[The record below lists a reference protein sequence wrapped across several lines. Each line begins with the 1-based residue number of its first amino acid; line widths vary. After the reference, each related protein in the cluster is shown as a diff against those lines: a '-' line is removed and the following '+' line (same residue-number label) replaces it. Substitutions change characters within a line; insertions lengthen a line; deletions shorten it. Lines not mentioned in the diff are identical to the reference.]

1 MNSNKD
7 SSLSPVAALDKA
19 PKSEEDLI
27 GFGEDVWQYLARSR
41 TGLERTIKENLYML
55 AGNQWIKYLPY
66 NHRFDRHT
74 LDDWIPTPVTNY
86 LVRNFDRIVDI
97 FITGNILPNV
107 NPATRNQDDVEA
119 ARTAQHI
126 LQSEFHRLSTDLN
139 LHIPAAGWLV
149 LSGNAIL
156 YTGWNA
162 KAGDKMRQPR
172 MKLDKKGVTQEKMQC
187 YTCGYQEAVE
197 IAPERCPNCVEQ
209 PFLEPV
215 DVPIY
220 DALGQESYEVNEVA
234 EKDKDGYPVYDEYA
248 VGNLTEAVINPLN
261 WYPQPT
267 RSFNE
272 CRYVMESDPMD
283 IDQIKDMFGNKAKD
297 VVAESLEYENWSGV
311 LDHQMMDGQLTQ
323 QNSSDNRDKALVK
336 FFRHIPDSRFKNGCL
351 LIYASNK
358 LLYKGDL
365 DSCDGKLP
373 YTHIKYR
380 DMPGLFWGGSPFS
393 DMVPLQKRINAVDSH
408 IVQNRKQMVSNQWLV
423 PEGSGVSHVDGRAGL
438 IIRYNPH
445 TTGGFKPE
453 RLQGVPVS
461 AQVLQERESTLRD
474 MDEVSG
480 AREILQGGLPPGGS
494 GLETGAAVELVQEQA
509 FKRFGPAIKAW
520 RAGLAEH
527 EHRKL
532 QNVHKHWTEP
542 RLVRTIG
549 ENKETDSFHFS
560 GADVYRAEDMTIKV
574 GIGADYSDV
583 AYQQKVMKAAQLG
596 VLGDI
601 RQPQVR
607 GRVLEALGIDGFEG
621 EYVLDAKKARR
632 VLTAIR
638 DGASAEDLPPILPV
652 DNHQIQ
658 YEVIRE
664 FMLTSEFEKMD
675 ESPKQ
680 ALIQRAQVHQQAIQQ
695 EQQKAMQAAEAAK
708 GAPDQAAEGIA
719 QSGAMGQRPQPQQ

>member
-1 MNSNKD
+1 MRNNKGI
-7 SSLSPVAALDKA
+7 SFSPVASLDKA
-19 PKSEEDLI
+19 PKTEDDYLN
-27 GFGEDVWQYLARSR
+27 FGEDVWSYLSGSR
-41 TGLERTIKENLYML
+41 GGIERNIKEALHML
-55 AGNQWIKYLPY
+55 GGNQWIKYSP
-66 NHRFDRHT
+66 NSARFDHHT
-74 LDDWIPTPVTNY
+74 LDDWVPTPVTNY

-97 FITGNILPNV
+97 FITGDIMPNV
-107 NPATRNQDDVEA
+107 DPATRNQDDIEA
-119 ARTAQHI
+119 ARTAQHV

-156 YTGWNA
+156 YTGWDA

-172 MKLDKKGVTQEKMQC
+172 MGLDKKEVTQEVMNC
-187 YTCGYQEAVE
+187 ATCGYQEPADR
-197 IAPERCPNCVEQ
+197 APERCPNCYEK
-209 PFLEPV
+209 PFLESSQEPV
-215 DVPIY
+215 YDMSGQKSYDTTEVP
-220 DALGQESYEVNEVA
+220 ER
-234 EKDKDGYPVYDEYA
+234 DKDGYPVYDEYS
-248 VGNLTEAVINPLN
+248 VGNLTESVINPLN
-261 WYPQPT
+261 WYPQPA
-267 RSFNE
+267 RSFRDV
-272 CRYVMESDPMD
+272 RYVMETDPMD
-283 IDQIKDMFGNKAKD
+283 VDQIKDKFGSKAKD
-297 VVAESLEYENWSGV
+297 LVAESLDYENWTGV
-311 LDHQMMDGQLTQ
+311 FDHQNDGSGQDDTK
-323 QNSSDNRDKALVK
+323 DKVLLK
-336 FFRHIPDSRFKNGCL
+336 FFRHVPDRRFKNGCL
-351 LIYASNK
+351 LIYANGK
-358 LLYKGDL
+358 VLYKGDL
-365 DSCDGKLP
+365 DSCDGNLP

-423 PEGSGVSHVDGRAGL
+423 PEGAGVSHVDGRAGL

-461 AQVLQERESTLRD
+461 AQVLQERDSTLRD

-480 AREILQGGLPPGGS
+480 AREILQGGIPPGGS

-520 RAGLAEH
+520 RAGLSEH

-532 QNVHKHWTEP
+532 LIIHKYWKES
-542 RLVRTIG
+542 RLIKNIG
-549 ENKETDSFHFS
+549 DNKETESFHFT
-560 GADVYRAEDMTIKV
+560 GADVYRAEDMTVKV
-574 GIGADYSDV
+574 GIGANYSDV
-583 AYQQKVMKAAQLG
+583 AYQQKIMKAAQLG

-601 RQPQVR
+601 KQPQVR

-638 DGASAEDLPPILPV
+638 DGAGPEDLPEILEI

-658 YEVIRE
+658 YGVLRE

-675 ESPKQ
+675 EGPKQ
-680 ALIQRAQVHQQAIQQ
+680 ALMQRAQQHRQVIEQ
-695 EQQKAMQAAEAAK
+695 EQQKAMQAAQAAK

-719 QSGAMGQRPQPQQ
+719 QSGAMGPQQSQQNAQQ

>member
-1 MNSNKD
+1 MNYNKD
-7 SSLSPVAALDKA
+7 ASLSPVASLDKA

-27 GFGEDVWQYLARSR
+27 GFGEDVWQYLSRSR
-41 TGLERTIKENLYML
+41 VGLERTIKENLYML

-86 LVRNFDRIVDI
+86 LVRNFDRIIDI
-97 FITGNILPNV
+97 FITGNVMPTV
-107 NPATRNQDDVEA
+107 DPATRNQDDVEA

-149 LSGNAIL
+149 LAGNAIL

-162 KAGDKMRQPR
+162 KAGDKIRQPR
-172 MKLDKKGVTQEKMQC
+172 MKLNKTEVTQEMMQC
-187 YTCGYQEAVE
+187 MTCGYQEPAD
-197 IAPERCPNCVEQ
+197 IAPERCPNCYEK
-209 PFLEPV
+209 PFLESTAIPV
-215 DVPIY
+215 Y
-220 DALGQESYEVNEVA
+220 DQMGNQSYEVSESA
-234 EKDKDGYPVYDEYA
+234 EKDKDGYPVYDEYT
-248 VGNLTEAVINPLN
+248 VGNITEAVINPLN
-261 WYPQPT
+261 WYPQPV
-267 RSFNE
+267 RDFND
-272 CRYVMESDPMD
+272 CRYVMETDPMD
-283 IDQIKDMFGNKAKD
+283 VDQIKDMFGNKAKD
-297 VVAESLEYENWSGV
+297 VVAESLEYENWTGV
-311 LDHQMMDGQLTQ
+311 MDQQAHQQGD
-323 QNSSDNRDKALVK
+323 SDNRDKALVK

-351 LIYASNK
+351 LIYASDK

-423 PEGSGVSHVDGRAGL
+423 PEGAGVSHVDGRAGL

-453 RLQGVPVS
+453 RLQGMPVS

-480 AREILQGGLPPGGS
+480 AREILQGGIPQGGS

-520 RAGLAEH
+520 RAGLSEH

-532 QNVHKHWTEP
+532 QIAHKYWSES
-542 RLVRTIG
+542 RLVKNIG
-549 ENKETDSFHFS
+549 DNKETESFHFS
-560 GADVYRAEDMTIKV
+560 GADVYRADDMTVQV

-583 AYQQKVMKAAQLG
+583 AYQQKIMKAAQMG

-638 DGASAEDLPPILPV
+638 DGAIEDDLPPVLPV
-652 DNHQIQ
+652 DNHQVQ
-658 YEVIRE
+658 YQVLRE

-675 ESPKQ
+675 EAPKQ
-680 ALIQRAQVHQQAIQQ
+680 LLLQRAQMHQQFIQQ
-695 EQQKAMQAAEAAK
+695 EQQKAMQAAQAAK
-708 GAPDQAAEGIA
+708 GAPDQAAQGIA
-719 QSGAMGQRPQPQQ
+719 ESGAMGGEPQTQQ